1 MNNRRT
7 ATVFGA
13 LALGLLT
20 LTACDKPTAQATVTV
35 GTKSVQAEAEHG
47 CYAKG
52 TALPQKIFLACLQG
66 TPTHHI
72 TVPVGDKVRI
82 GVDPSIGDKGWLIA
96 ANTALVTNEVLKDK
110 TYWEIDSASLF
121 QQTDPQTGQPSVTKT
136 VTLNIVEAT
145 DTTGQGS
152 TRVIQ
157 FKLTRGE

>member
-35 GTKSVQAEAEHG
+35 GTKSVQAEAVHG

-52 TALPQKIFLACLQG
+52 KVLPQEIFVQCLQG
-66 TPTHHI
+66 APKHHI

-96 ANTALVTNEVLKDK
+96 ADTTLVTNEVLQDK
-110 TYWEIDSASLF
+110 TYWDLDSAALF
-121 QQTDPQTGQPSVTKT
+121 QQSDPQTGQTTVAKT
-136 VTLNIVEAT
+136 VTLNVVEST
-145 DTTGQGS
+145 DTTGKAS
-152 TRVIQ
+152 YRVIQ
-157 FKLTRGE
+157 FKLVRGK